1 MIPEF
6 QTCNFQIWRSSIHFL
21 QLGVRFFPRLPYCYE
36 RCINFDVTVL
46 PPCLCS
52 KAFIKFGK
60 IELIHYDHHLEKQK
74 KPSVNFCLEPAGER
88 SFLESK
94 WLPVSAPHPALK
106 YVKLPPLLS
115 LRDICMTFALKLASQ
130 DILSNAGLVVFLART
145 VTFHSYKPV
154 WPLYSHSNFTFIIK
168 IWCGEMLQEFLSTL
182 EVILRRPRVKK
193 TRKVASELEKL
204 VYAFSCLVFS
214 MLLFCSPSFL
224 SCPLIHP
231 SITPP
236 LFIFSILHLLTSF
249 LH

>member
-1 MIPEF
+1 MLLF
-6 QTCNFQIWRSSIHFL
+6 YLLASVAKLLLS
-21 QLGVRFFPRLPYCYE
+21 LGKLNYFIAIITLKNKKNPR
-36 RCINFDVTVL
+36 
-46 PPCLCS
+46 
-52 KAFIKFGK
+52 
-60 IELIHYDHHLEKQK
+60 
-74 KPSVNFCLEPAGER
+74 VNFCLEPAGER

-193 TRKVASELEKL
+193 TQKVASELEKV

-224 SCPLIHP
+224 SCPLIYP